1 MKQTYIGKQ
10 VLLRPLED
18 DDLDLVVTLYR
29 LTPNYF
35 AAIGYGRE
43 PASKLEL
50 QRDFMDAQTSDGR
63 TLYAIVRR
71 ADQTLVGITDVQL
84 EATMSDTATIAVLL
98 IGGPYQQQG
107 YGSEAA
113 DLLEQTICSIPNVEF
128 IMAGVA
134 ESSVLGQR
142 FWRTRGFQYSGST
155 THDPVTSRTTVWLAK
170 RCHGDGE
177 AHGRGQAPAKT
188 SS

>member
-1 MKQTYIGKQ
+1 MEQTYIGKR

-18 DDLDLVVTLYR
+18 DDLDTVVRLYR
-29 LTPNYF
+29 STPNYF

-50 QRDFMDAQTSDGR
+50 QRDFMDAEASDGR
-63 TLYAIVRR
+63 TLYAIVRSEDR
-71 ADQTLVGITDVQL
+71 ALIGMADVQV
-84 EATMSDTATIAVLL
+84 EAMMSATATIALLL

-107 YGSEAA
+107 YGSDAA
-113 DLLEQTICSIPNVEF
+113 DLLEQALCSTPNVEF

-134 ESSVLGQR
+134 ASSLLGQR
-142 FWRTRGFQYSGST
+142 FWQSRGFLYSGST
-155 THDPVTSRTTVWLAK
+155 SHDPLTSRTTVWLAK
-170 RCHGDGE
+170 RCPGGAQRYD
-177 AHGRGQAPAKT
+177 AGQSATAG